1 MYFYL
6 GGGTVTEKKN
16 VIGVFDIENATLSKH
31 TKSFLFE
38 EEKNGRIINVSLEM
52 PKSFVVC
59 ADENMEKVFISHV
72 STGVLRERYNE
83 KERMG

>member
-1 MYFYL
+1 MYLYL
-6 GGGTVTEKKN
+6 GGETVTEKRN

-31 TKSFLFE
+31 TKAFLFE
-38 EEKNGRIINVSLEM
+38 EEKNGRIVNVSLDF

-59 ADENMEKVFISHV
+59 ACENKETVFITHV
-72 STGVLRERYNE
+72 SPGVLRERYNE